1 MKIFNILQIF
11 NAINKFAVIISI
23 AFIFTIFGRVE
34 ISAYTPKDSFK
45 KGNELFNAGQ
55 YQGAAEIYN
64 TLLDSGYHESEIYY
78 NLANTYFRMDKI
90 PLAILNYE
98 RARKL
103 NPGDDD
109 INFNLKLANL
119 RIVDKFEA
127 VPKLFIYEWY
137 EKTVRLFYSGVW
149 GYIAVISSWVFFITL
164 IFLFY
169 SRLANVRKF
178 MVTLAFIS
186 LLLLVVSGILG
197 YKAYQF
203 ENATNEAIIFN
214 PSVYVKSAPDPGST
228 DLFILHDGTKVII
241 TESID
246 NWIQIRVENGDI
258 GWIKQN
264 EVEII

>member
-1 MKIFNILQIF
+1 MKYLNILQKF
-11 NAINKFAVIISI
+11 NTGNKFAVIISI
-23 AFIFTIFGRVE
+23 AFLLTFLSRVE
-34 ISAYTPKDSFK
+34 IFAFTPKDAFK

-55 YQGAAEIYN
+55 YEGAAEIYN
-64 TLLDSGYHESEIYY
+64 TLLDSGYYESEIYY

-90 PLAILNYE
+90 PLAVLNFE

-103 NPGDDD
+103 NPGDED

-127 VPKLFIYEWY
+127 VPELFIYQWY
-137 EKTVRLFYSGVW
+137 ELTVRLFYSGVW
-149 GYIAVISSWVFFITL
+149 GYIAVVSSWVFFISL

-169 SRLANVRKF
+169 SKLANLRKF
-178 MVTLAFIS
+178 MVTLALIS
-186 LLLLVVSGILG
+186 LILLAVSGILG

-228 DLFILHDGTKVII
+228 DLFILHEGTKVII

-258 GWIKQN
+258 GWIKQD